1 METAF
6 QESFDGVLSGHPEL
20 FRHVLDQARDI
31 VLVVATDTRILYAN
45 QAAINAY
52 GYSPQEILTLSVSDL
67 RAPELA
73 PLLQSQLSIA
83 FATGISFRSLHQ
95 RKNGE
100 QFPVEVSSQKVH
112 ATGFNAVVSIVRDI
126 TETIPRGKFVAGE

>member
-1 METAF
+1 METAY
-6 QESFDGVLSGHPEL
+6 QKSFMGSLSGHPEL
-20 FRHVLDQARDI
+20 FRHVLNQARDI

-45 QAAINAY
+45 RAAIDAY
-52 GYSPQEILTLSVSDL
+52 GYSPQEILTLSVRDL

-73 PLLQSQLSIA
+73 PLVPSQLTQA
-83 FATGISFRSLHQ
+83 FTTGISFRSIHR

-100 QFPVEVSSQKVH
+100 QFPVEVSSQKLH
-112 ATGFNAVVSIVRDI
+112 AEGFDAVVSIVRDI